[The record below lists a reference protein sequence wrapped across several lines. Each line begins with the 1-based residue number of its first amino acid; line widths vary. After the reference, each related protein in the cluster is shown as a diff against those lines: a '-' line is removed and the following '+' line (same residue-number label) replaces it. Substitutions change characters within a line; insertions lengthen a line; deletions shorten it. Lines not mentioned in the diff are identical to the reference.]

1 MHAVLVWY
9 GIFRGHLIVQ
19 SVLAFHCIFFSYQ
32 KTEYSYAYVD
42 TKKLKVRIYV
52 HYFFSFLLDWRVK
65 IFNYKI
71 FTQVHGRELESY
83 GAKQSQDEQNNTEKL
98 EQNRDE
104 VLSYGVLSELNYE
117 EILEDSDEVFHINIY
132 K

>member
-1 MHAVLVWY
+1 MYTTSSVSC
-9 GIFRGHLIVQ
+9 LIEE
-19 SVLAFHCIFFSYQ
+19 SKSLTI
-32 KTEYSYAYVD
+32 K
-42 TKKLKVRIYV
+42 
-52 HYFFSFLLDWRVK
+52 
-65 IFNYKI
+65 

-98 EQNRDE
+98 ERNRDE